1 MKFDDNQVKQGLEY
15 VLEDIEKWIL
25 QNVNR
30 DD

>member
-1 MKFDDNQVKQGLEY
+1 LKFDDNQVKQGLEY